1 MPLKSL
7 SCVCASRRFDVG
19 RTVVR
24 RHKTFNRSFVMFM
37 RKEVI
42 LACLAV
48 LVASAAG
55 AAKHILKDSPVAGG
69 LCDGTVKSTS
79 GYFSVSELVTK
90 NYFFWFFESRVAP
103 SSDPVVIWL
112 TGGPGCSSQ
121 LALLQENGP
130 CKVTEDGQ
138 STTNNPYS
146 WNSNANIMWVDQPG

>member
-1 MPLKSL
+1 M
-7 SCVCASRRFDVG
+7 
-19 RTVVR
+19 
-24 RHKTFNRSFVMFM
+24 RS
-37 RKEVI
+37 EVI

-48 LVASAAG
+48 LVVSAA
-55 AAKHILKDSPVAGG
+55 AAVKHILKDSPVASG

-90 NYFFWFFESRVAP
+90 NYFFWFFESRAAP

-130 CKVTEDGQ
+130 CK
-138 STTNNPYS
+138 
-146 WNSNANIMWVDQPG
+146 